1 MADRLQDL
9 APGGGLAE
17 IAHAR
22 AGQGSLANLRI
33 VVCGHEKHRRCDPL
47 GCELIAELDP
57 GHSTQLNVD
66 HEAMKP
72 RLLEIGPEF
81 LGRCI
86 SSGLHP
92 RCAQE
97 SGERPALALIIADDR
112 HTKMAQDFSHHG
124 KQGRRAPLSGA
135 TVP

>member
-17 IAHAR
+17 ITHAR

-47 GCELIAELDP
+47 GCELIAGLDP
-57 GHSTQLNVD
+57 GHPTQLKLNVN

-72 RLLEIGPEF
+72 RLLDIGPEF
-81 LGRCI
+81 L
-86 SSGLHP
+86 S
-92 RCAQE
+92 
-97 SGERPALALIIADDR
+97 
-112 HTKMAQDFSHHG
+112 
-124 KQGRRAPLSGA
+124 
-135 TVP
+135 